1 VADADRDGP
10 SANTKARHVNDAL
23 NLRLDGRISIV
34 TGAARGIGYACAQAL
49 AAAGSDVAL
58 CDLDEGAA
66 VAAAAKV
73 AAETGVR
80 TRGYALDV
88 ARPPAVH
95 EGVARIAADFGA
107 IDHLVNNAGVQFVAP
122 IPDFP
127 EADWD
132 RVRAVDLDSV
142 FYMTKAVWPHL
153 VTRGRGRLVNVASA
167 HGLVASP
174 FKAAYIASKHGVVG
188 FTKSSALEGAEI
200 GITANAICPG
210 AVFTELIAGQ
220 GKALAASFGGGISD
234 EEALRRGFLERMPTG
249 RFIDPLE
256 VGALCAYLCSD
267 PARSIT
273 GAAIAIDGGWT
284 AQ

>member
-1 VADADRDGP
+1 
-10 SANTKARHVNDAL
+10 VNDAMT
-23 NLRLDGRISIV
+23 LRLDGRISIV
-34 TGAARGIGYACAQAL
+34 TGAARGIGYACARAL
-49 AAAGSDVAL
+49 AGAGSDVAL

-66 VAAAAKV
+66 VAAAAKL
-73 AAETGVR
+73 AAETGVAA
-80 TRGYALDV
+80 RGYALDV
-88 ARPPAVH
+88 ARPAAVRD
-95 EGVARIAADFGA
+95 GIARIAGEFGS

-122 IPDFP
+122 IATFP

-153 VTRGRGRLVNVASA
+153 VARSRGRIVNIASV
-167 HGLVASP
+167 HGLVASS

-188 FTKSSALEGAEI
+188 FTKASALEGAEA

-210 AVFTELIAGQ
+210 AVYTELIAGQ
-220 GKALAASFGGGISD
+220 AKDLAASYGGGISD
-234 EEALRRGFLERMPTG
+234 EDALKRGFLEKMPTG

-256 VGALCAYLCSD
+256 VGTLCAYLCTD
-267 PARSIT
+267 LARSIT
-273 GAAIAIDGGWT
+273 GAAIPIDGGWS